1 MIAGHLHDRGRVSSA
16 FVCDYRAVTV
26 AKTPLRQ
33 SLPYAI
39 AGLVVI
45 GIAVYLLWLLSGLSG
60 LRGSTVVD
68 TSAQA
73 TVSASVSCQ
82 SAQPNDGVTAA
93 VNGQQMRLKLNGC
106 GNSVGTKLTVL
117 VPAGASDGTLVDA
130 TSAAPGTAAGLS
142 HRVAFLL
149 LVVSAAAGGGFG
161 FLLYRHRTEPAA
173 DGTRPA
179 TDVADKPAKKN
190 RWGGRHTGTQPK
202 LGVTEE
208 EDSSPV
214 ANEDLTG
221 TNWFTDS
228 GINPALDPEQA
239 VDHAD
244 KS

>member
-1 MIAGHLHDRGRVSSA
+1 MSASHLHDRERVSSA

-60 LRGSTVVD
+60 LRGPTVVD

-82 SAQPNDGVTAA
+82 AAQPNDSVTAA
-93 VNGQQMRLKLNGC
+93 VGGQRMRLKLNGC

-117 VPAGASDGTLVDA
+117 VPAGAAEGTLVDS
-130 TSAAPGTAAGLS
+130 TSAAPGTAAGLA

-149 LVVSAAAGGGFG
+149 LVVSAAAGGGFA
-161 FLLYRHRTEPAA
+161 FLLYRQRTEPA
-173 DGTRPA
+173 DGARPA
-179 TDVADKPAKKN
+179 ADVADKPAKKN

-214 ANEDLTG
+214 ANDDLTG

-228 GINPALDPEQA
+228 GISPALDPEQA